1 METQALNFLFMGLI
15 DRWTKKAT
23 TSAIDTTKESLN
35 EKLETYSG
43 IIKVGLTLAVIV
55 FGGKA
60 INKHSVKSE
69 PRSYSQ
75 PPIIINNYYD
85 RRYVPN
91 AKRQR
96 QQQNAKEHQN
106 WR

>member
-1 METQALNFLFMGLI
+1 METQASNFLFMGLI

-60 INKHSVKSE
+60 INKHSV
-69 PRSYSQ
+69 
-75 PPIIINNYYD
+75 
-85 RRYVPN
+85 
-91 AKRQR
+91 
-96 QQQNAKEHQN
+96 
-106 WR
+106 